1 MSTVVAE
8 VIDSSEMEVLA
19 EFAAEGEIVNNT
31 RRFRVGTLGS
41 DVVIAGFSN
50 GGGWSGDLVF
60 ERANLREVAQ
70 RLRDVLD
77 GKLREHTEDY
87 FVIERGKDDMT
98 ISAHAPRYKV
108 TVHMDNARAVYIDG
122 SLVRGGSLI
131 VSPDTA
137 YCLHDELNKLIQQ
150 GVN

>member
-1 MSTVVAE
+1 MGA
-8 VIDSSEMEVLA
+8 L
-19 EFAAEGEIVNNT
+19 
-31 RRFRVGTLGS
+31 L
-41 DVVIAGFSN
+41 
-50 GGGWSGDLVF
+50 F
-60 ERANLREVAQ
+60 EQANLREVAQ

-108 TVHMDNARAVYIDG
+108 TVHIINARPAYMDG
-122 SLVRGGSLI
+122 LRAGGWSLV

-137 YCLHDELNKLIQQ
+137 YALRDELDKLIQQ
-150 GVN
+150 GMN